1 MVIRTRKCLFVH
13 ISRIEGYECQGV
25 DGLVSCRLVSSWFM
39 LMASWMKPDYHW
51 WCSLMWSGADSFV
64 IHHHHKC
71 TDQVLYGTATASYPD
86 LGSEISV
93 YGKNCMW

>member
-1 MVIRTRKCLFVH
+1 MKAKVLMVSLLQVGFIMVH
-13 ISRIEGYECQGV
+13 ADGYLEEA
-25 DGLVSCRLVSSWFM
+25 RR
-39 LMASWMKPDYHW
+39 HW
-51 WCSLMWSGADSFV
+51 WCSPMWSGSGSFV

-71 TDQVLYGTATASYPD
+71 TDQVLYGTAAASSPG